1 MKKNIEILKE
11 LVQELTE
18 DEKEELRKL
27 LQKTITSVTLGKERV
42 LGKFDG
48 RIIISEDFN
57 EPLPDFEEYT
67 RLNT

>member
-57 EPLPDFEEYT
+57 EPLPDFEEYN
-67 RLNT
+67 R

>member
-1 MKKNIEILKE
+1 MKKNIEILKK

-57 EPLPDFEEYT
+57 EPLPDFEEYN
-67 RLNT
+67 R